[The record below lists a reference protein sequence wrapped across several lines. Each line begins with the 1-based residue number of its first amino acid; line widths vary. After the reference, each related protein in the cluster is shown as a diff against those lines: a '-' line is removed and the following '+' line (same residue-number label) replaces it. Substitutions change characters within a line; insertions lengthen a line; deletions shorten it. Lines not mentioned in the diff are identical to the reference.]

1 MMKNI
6 KTYLFICC
14 FTGLL
19 SAQETL
25 TKKEAVAITLENNYG
40 ILLANNNNEV
50 AANNTSVYNTGY
62 LPTVTGNGNATYTNN
77 NSDFTRQNGE
87 KLKVNNA
94 DSQNYGASIGLNYV
108 LFDGFGRSY
117 NFKKLQQAQHLSKL
131 ETKAVIEQTIIQLF
145 NNYYFVA
152 EHEQHKKL
160 SETSLEISKSRL
172 TRAQYMYEYGQT
184 TKLEILNA
192 EVDVNNDRI
201 KLINITQLLENSK
214 REINLILGRGVA
226 TEFNVENTVNFD
238 LAFNIETLL
247 KDAKQQNIAMQQL
260 NKSIDIAGLD
270 LKINSANY
278 LPSLNFNGGY
288 RWSKSINDA
297 TSIFAKQ
304 HLNGLS
310 AGLNLSWNIFDGGR
324 TKTRV
329 ANSKI
334 AVDNLKIQE
343 SLLKDELE
351 LYVRNAFTLYN
362 NDLIIIASEKKNVET
377 NQRNFDRTEERYKL
391 GQVTSIEFRQAQINL
406 LNAQTNLNK
415 ATYAAKTAS
424 LTLLQL
430 SGRLLDQQF

>member
-1 MMKNI
+1 MKFI

-25 TKKEAVAITLENNYG
+25 TKKDAVSITLAHNYG
-40 ILLANNNNEV
+40 ILLSNNSNTI
-50 AANNTSVYNTGY
+50 AANNAAIYNSGY
-62 LPTVTGNGNATYTNN
+62 LPTITGSGNATYSNNTN
-77 NSDFTRQNGE
+77 DFTFQNGE
-87 KLKVNNA
+87 TSSIDNA
-94 DSQNYGASIGLNYV
+94 ESQNYGANIGLNYI

-117 NFKKLQQAQHLSKL
+117 NFQKLQQEQHLSKL
-131 ETKAVIEQTIIQLF
+131 ETKAVIEKTIIQLF
-145 NNYYFVA
+145 NSYYFVA

-160 SETSLEISKSRL
+160 SETSLEISKTRL
-172 TRAQYMYEYGQT
+172 TRAQYMYEYGQS

-201 KLINITQLLENSK
+201 KLINIAQLLDNAK
-214 REINLILGRGVA
+214 REINLILGRDV
-226 TEFNVENTVNFD
+226 TTTFNVEEIVRFDLVFNVNTV
-238 LAFNIETLL
+238 L
-247 KDAKQQNIAMQQL
+247 KNAIQQNIAVQQL
-260 NKSIDIAGLD
+260 QKNQNIAGLD
-270 LKINSANY
+270 IKINTANY

-288 RWSKSINDA
+288 RWSKTNNDA
-297 TSIFAKQ
+297 TFTYDKQ
-304 HLNGLS
+304 NIKGVN

-324 TKTRV
+324 TKTKV

-334 AVDNLKIQE
+334 IVENLKIQE

-351 LYVRNAFTLYN
+351 LYVRNAFTVYQ
-362 NDLIIIASEKKNVET
+362 NDLVIIASEKKNVET
-377 NQRNFDRTEERYKL
+377 NQRNFDRTKERYKL

-424 LTLLQL
+424 LNLLQL
-430 SGRLLDQQF
+430 SGKLLDHQF

>member
-1 MMKNI
+1 MKII

-25 TKKEAVAITLENNYG
+25 TKNDAVAITLDHNYG
-40 ILLANNNNEV
+40 IILSNNNNSI
-50 AANNTSVYNTGY
+50 AANNASIYNTGY
-62 LPTVTGNGNATYTNN
+62 LPTIAANGNASYTRN
-77 NSDFTRQNGE
+77 NSEFELQSGQISNINDAE
-87 KLKVNNA
+87 
-94 DSQNYGASIGLNYV
+94 SQNYNASIGLNYL

-117 NFKKLQQAQHLSKL
+117 NVQKLQKEHHLSKL
-131 ETKAVIEQTIIQLF
+131 ETKAVIEKTIIQLF

-160 SETSLEISKSRL
+160 SESSLEISKTRL
-172 TRAQYMYEYGQT
+172 TRAQYMYEYGQS

-201 KLINITQLLENSK
+201 KLINITQLLDNSK
-214 REINLILGRGVA
+214 REINLILGRNIA
-226 TEFNVENTVNFD
+226 TEFDVETTVRFD
-238 LAFNIETLL
+238 LVFNLDTLL
-247 KDAKQQNIAMQQL
+247 KDAVQQNIAVQQL
-260 NKSIDIAGLD
+260 KKSIDIAGLNI
-270 LKINSANY
+270 KINKSNY

-288 RWSKSINDA
+288 RWNKTTNDA
-297 TSIFAKQ
+297 TFTYDQQTIKGI
-304 HLNGLS
+304 N
-310 AGLNLSWNIFDGGR
+310 AGLNLSWNIFDGGI

-334 AVDNLKIQE
+334 IAENLKIQE
-343 SLLKDELE
+343 SLLQDELA
-351 LYVRNAFTLYN
+351 LYVSNAFTLYQ

-377 NQRNFDRTEERYKL
+377 NQRNFDRTKERYKL

-430 SGRLLDQQF
+430 SGKLLDQPF